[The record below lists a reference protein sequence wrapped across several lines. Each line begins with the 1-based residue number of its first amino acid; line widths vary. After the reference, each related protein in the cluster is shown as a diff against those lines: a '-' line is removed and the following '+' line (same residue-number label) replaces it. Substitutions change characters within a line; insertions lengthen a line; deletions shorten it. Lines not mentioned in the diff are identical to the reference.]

1 MSKLN
6 SKKMLTVLIT
16 LAMVFSA
23 LAVIS
28 MAAEPAYAASITS
41 PTYDPTVFTAGVQ
54 TTTAVIL
61 GSGFTSGGVVN
72 FYLGTTTTYSSSDP
86 LIGTARL
93 PAGQTSF
100 ASAPGQAVNL
110 TIPSG
115 TAAGTYYILSEDVAT
130 SAFAAS
136 SPISVTTLTP
146 TITIAPTS
154 QTAGGLLL
162 VTGSGWE
169 SGATLTFYLGI
180 PGSAPLTV
188 YYSSGTHTSTTVTVS
203 GTGVI
208 PAKTYL
214 EVPTTSPSGVY
225 AVIAQE
231 STGTLYTGITAD
243 ATFTLQ
249 PAIGTGSSPSPSAGA
264 VTSISGALSSSFY
277 IEGYGFP
284 AGATVSGTASGAVT
298 VGGVSAVLAASG
310 TVSTTG
316 QISLQVTSIV
326 SKISTSGPQTI
337 VITTSKGTFSF
348 PASIYVSV
356 PGVSTTL
363 SVTDIYTGTNSGVA
377 GDPLEIVGYGFLA
390 GSATVTFDGTTFT
403 GITADGNGFFLSYD
417 VYMVP
422 YVQAGT
428 YSVFAETGGVFAST
442 NFTVQSEVSITDSA
456 HNNLN
461 GEYAAVGSVV
471 TVTVQGYTPF
481 QMYNINDT
489 GAYTYFGTGNIALL
503 DYQGYVTVTVTKG
516 TFDKQVP
523 AFVAD
528 GTGTLELSYSIIYYG
543 LSTGTSESITVESVP
558 SMSSVGSANYLAIGH
573 AVTTLST
580 SYSPSQTV
588 TLSFTGLV
596 PYGAAAT
603 PESAG
608 SISPYSVYVEPTSS
622 TSPPHYLATT
632 GHVTFTNTK
641 TTFVSSSSGTATVS
655 FVAPS
660 SASINTL
667 TVYGGSTSSGYTPI
681 STPVFSNNEFIVS
694 VAGTSGATVYVNP
707 AITSTI
713 SGTGAS
719 GSPFLMYPDPNAYIY
734 DVEFDLYD
742 FPANTAVTVTYYTAT
757 GPNTATVTTD
767 STGAA
772 TYMFAPPNTI
782 GSVSFLLEFSV
793 KGLSIAGGAVPGTV
807 PGAAAYLYELNP
819 AASYIPSP
827 FLSNTGSPVTDYESY
842 FGVPANSGSNVTA
855 YLNSL
860 SPNTAYTVYLTTS
873 SASSVPLA
881 AGINLG
887 SFTTNSD
894 GNLNLTVL
902 IPVLTSSG
910 TYYLDFVQS
919 STVTTS
925 FAYSQQL
932 TLEVQ
937 QAIYAFPGEI
947 STFSVIPAATVFM
960 PGAPGTAYYN
970 GVTGG
975 EYSYG
980 QIYVTVLLN
989 GTSYTTSPAAYGT
1002 VAGTIYLN
1010 GSFLAPNAAPGT
1022 WWYVTFLWS
1031 QTVTVVTLA
1040 GGSPTSTTT
1049 AGSAYQNSGTVVSEP
1064 ALLDIVQGNGALLTG
1079 ISSSEIATIEAQLSS
1094 TITTTLQ
1101 VPISELSA
1109 NITALHGDIVQIT
1122 TAFGTMTTTLQAINA
1137 TVASISSGQALV
1149 LTDLGSIK
1157 TSLASLNASIAAFNG
1172 NIVTINTTLGQVE
1185 TTLAG
1190 INTQVTTNGNGIAT
1204 IKTDLGT
1211 LTGVVTAT
1219 NGTVSTIKTNLG
1231 NLTTTVGKIN
1241 TNTQGFSTLEIFL
1254 IVAIVLIL
1262 ITLVIAFLAVS
1273 NTNKLSK
1280 KFEEQKKQ

>member
-16 LAMVFSA
+16 LAMIFSA

-28 MAAEPAYAASITS
+28 MAAEPAYAATITS
-41 PTYDPTVFTAGVQ
+41 PIYDPTVFTAGVQ
-54 TTTAVIL
+54 TTTAVIG

-93 PAGQTSF
+93 PAGATSF

-136 SPISVTTLTP
+136 TAVTVTTLTP

-180 PGSAPLTV
+180 PGSTPLTV
-188 YYSSGTHTSTTVTVS
+188 YPSSTTVTVS

-390 GSATVTFDGTTFT
+390 GSSVTVTFDGTTFT

-442 NFTVQSEVSITDSA
+442 TFTVQAEVSITDSA
-456 HNNLN
+456 GNNLN
-461 GEYAAVGSVV
+461 GEYAASSLSVV
-471 TVTVQGYTPF
+471 TVTVQGYAPF

-503 DYQGYVTVTVTKG
+503 DYYGDLTVKVTKG

-528 GTGTLELSYSIIYYG
+528 GTGTLELSYHITYYG

-558 SMSSVGSANYLAIGH
+558 SMSSVGSANYLAIGY

-622 TSPPHYLATT
+622 TSAVHYYLAST

-660 SASINTL
+660 SASIYTL
-667 TVYGGSTSSGYTPI
+667 TVYGGSTSSGVTYGV
-681 STPVFSNNEFIVS
+681 SRPVFNNNEFIVS

-707 AITSTI
+707 AVTSTI

-719 GSPFLMYPDPNAYIY
+719 GSPFLMYPDPNAYEY
-734 DVEFDLYD
+734 DVKFDLYD

-772 TYMFAPPNTI
+772 TYKFAPPNTI

-793 KGLSIAGGAVPGTV
+793 NGLSIAGGAVTGTV
-807 PGAAAYLYELNP
+807 PGAAAYLYELEP

-827 FLSNTGSPVTDYESY
+827 FLDNSGSPVTDYESY

-873 SASSVPLA
+873 SASPVPLA

-947 STFSVIPAATVFM
+947 STFSVIPAATGFM

-1031 QTVTVVTLA
+1031 QTVTVVYLA

-1219 NGTVSTIKTNLG
+1219 NGTVSTIKTSLG